1 MFKKILSCT
10 LFVFLF
16 LSFANAKDLKKEKKN
31 IQGKVLE
38 IKKAGGYSYL
48 QVKTEKETLWAAVPG
63 MDIKVGDKV
72 TIEEQMR
79 TKQYTSKSLNY
90 TFKNVVFGVIKN
102 KNDSSNYKRIS
113 KEQFIKAHKK
123 KDVTYN
129 KNGIQTNIKELLKNP
144 KKYKTQLVEIEGKIT
159 KISSNIM
166 NTNWIHLQDKK
177 GNDLI
182 IRTSEDRLYVGQE
195 VKTKGIILTDVDYGY
210 NYKYKVILVDAV
222 FKAL

>member
-1 MFKKILSCT
+1 MFKRILLSTLFISIFLSC
-10 LFVFLF
+10 L
-16 LSFANAKDLKKEKKN
+16 NAKEFEN
-31 IQGKVLE
+31 GKVLD
-38 IKKAGGYSYL
+38 IKNAGGYIYL
-48 QVKTEKETLWAAVPG
+48 QVKTEKEILWAAVPG
-63 MDIKVGDKV
+63 TDIKIGDKV
-72 TIEEQMR
+72 KIEVQLR
-79 TKQYTSKSLNY
+79 TKEYTSKSLNY
-90 TFKNVVFGVIKN
+90 TFKNVIFGVIKN
-102 KNDSSNYKRIS
+102 KNDSSNYKRIT

-129 KNGIQTNIKELLKNP
+129 ENGVKTNINELLKNP
-144 KKYKTQLVEIEGKIT
+144 KKYKTQLVEIEGKVT